1 MHRIA
6 LGLVCASIT
15 LPALAYRTEPDG
27 TGDTPPRRRMSFHN
41 RLLLNRAVL
50 AGLPSIEVLLL
61 ANAEPDGSPLHGYG
75 IDDGSGVSPSSTI
88 ASVVSRLGGRVV
100 KSEADLGY
108 LRIEIPPERL
118 VELVSSP
125 AIDAYQISSL
135 SRGSWYRDGPPVAN
149 ARMFRDYEVTPI
161 AAAEAASD
169 HSHLPELTPI
179 EAQAPGFTADN
190 DVGLGDWRVA
200 HPTFDGR
207 GVTIAI
213 LENALPS
220 FGDPVLRHAK
230 TLQGQVV
237 AKIRGILNAVPSDHD
252 DETRVRLNTRIDV
265 ARSWARVGNR
275 TYIFPEPG
283 AYRMGMLDV
292 PAGTNVVHQF
302 AVIRHETSREVW
314 IDSNGDASFQDEQ
327 PLADVNERFEPR
339 LLKLMFPRRL
349 EVGFVMSRGH
359 DPDVVHIYIGKS
371 GHQTMTASVAA
382 GNRTAESLASGV
394 APSARLL
401 FVRMNASGDGLA
413 AIVEGFIQAAQRVD
427 VDVITS
433 SAGLSIVPDTGRD
446 FIGALFERITAVYRK
461 PIVNGAGNFGLLLGH
476 VQSHG
481 GALSVGGTLGPATY
495 AAFYGG
501 SALPGLIVHPWSAAG
516 PAIDGAIKP
525 DFLAPVERIA
535 ASPPWMRNL
544 EALPDS
550 RPTRR
555 VPPGYEIS
563 CCTSASSPYAAGVIA
578 LLISAARQSNVA
590 YSADRIKRALTTT
603 ARPIPGFEA
612 LQQGNG
618 RLDITAAWREL
629 SSGFQPPR
637 IMATATIIHP
647 LAQYAARGPQG
658 DGILEFEGWVAGMK
672 ATREIRF
679 HRESGPAQPVTYRL
693 EWTADGGTFSTPPSL
708 TLPLGQT
715 VPLQIEVNVKRPGA
729 HSGLLT
735 LRDPITGSIAFRT
748 QATVVAA
755 EGGQRSD
762 GSVAVA
768 GTVAPMQQRA
778 HYFGVPPGAGGIEF
792 ELDVSRGVVSTTVV
806 QAHGLS
812 SNYYMHVHPM
822 DIFSVGPGTYH
833 LLMPNPEPGTWT
845 VRLKNASV
853 HFPAR
858 LELGPRDD
866 HEATYALRM
875 RVLDAS
881 IRVSSRS
888 NSGVALELANAG
900 SPIAEPAIEAR
911 AGTMKTHRSSFGS
924 SGLPRL
930 VQIDVPAGAATLM
943 LHLRSEHA
951 ETATELFLYD
961 CTTGECF
968 SYDVGFP
975 AGQSHRLTVR
985 QPAAGRWLAAINA
998 APYPTTAGS
1007 FVLDEVITVG
1017 TPVRHSSSIPRLTGA
1032 RWKEVFD
1039 VVPAVPRAPVGT
1051 PVVLFELIDAAAERT
1066 EARRP
1071 WNPHPRFVKLRDR
1084 PVAIAYAI
1092 YKR

>member
-15 LPALAYRTEPDG
+15 LPALAYRAAPDG

-50 AGLPSIEVLLL
+50 AGLRSIEVLLL
-61 ANAEPDGSPLHGYG
+61 ASVESDARLLDGYG
-75 IDDGSGVSPSSTI
+75 TDGGAVGTI
-88 ASVVSRLGGRVV
+88 ASAVSALGGRVV
-100 KSEADLGY
+100 TSEPDLGY

-118 VELVSSP
+118 LELVASP

-135 SRGSWYRDGPPVAN
+135 SRGAWYRDGPPVAN
-149 ARMFRDYEVTPI
+149 ARMFREYEVRPI
-161 AAAEAASD
+161 AGAEPAGD
-169 HSHLPELTPI
+169 HSHLPELTAI
-179 EAQAPGFTADN
+179 EAQAPGFTAD
-190 DVGLGDWRVA
+190 DDIGLGEWRVA

-220 FGDPVLRHAK
+220 FADPVFRHAK
-230 TLQGQVV
+230 TLDGEDVSKV
-237 AKIRGILNAVPSDHD
+237 GGILNAIPPGDD
-252 DETRVRLNTRIDV
+252 DETRVRLDTRIDV

-275 TYIFPEPG
+275 TYILPQPG
-283 AYRMGMLDV
+283 AYRMGLLDV

-302 AVIRHETSREVW
+302 AVIRHEATGEVW

-339 LLKLMFPRRL
+339 LLKLTFPRRL
-349 EVGFVMSRGH
+349 EVSFVMSRGQ
-359 DPDVVHIYIGKS
+359 DPSIVHIYIGKS

-394 APSARLL
+394 APNARLL
-401 FVRMNASGDGLA
+401 FVRMNTSGDGLA
-413 AIVEGFIQAAQRVD
+413 AIVEGFIQAALRME

-433 SAGLSIVPDTGRD
+433 SAGLSIVPDTGSD

-461 PIVNGAGNFGLLLGH
+461 PIVNGAGNFGLMLGH

-525 DFLAPVERIA
+525 DVLAPVERIA
-535 ASPPWMRNL
+535 ANLPWMRNL
-544 EALPDS
+544 AALPD
-550 RPTRR
+550 RAPTRR

-578 LLISAARQSNVA
+578 LLISAARQSNVE
-590 YSADRIKRALTTT
+590 YSADTIKRALTTT
-603 ARPIPGFEA
+603 ARPIAGFQA
-612 LQQGNG
+612 HQQGNG
-618 RLDITAAWREL
+618 RLDIAAAWREL
-629 SSGFQPPR
+629 SSAFEPPR
-637 IMATATIIHP
+637 IVATATVVHP
-647 LAQYAARGPQG
+647 LAQYAARGAQG
-658 DGILEFEGWVAGMK
+658 HGILEFQGWTVGMK
-672 ATREIRF
+672 ATRKILLR
-679 HRESGPAQPVTYRL
+679 RESGPAQPVTYRL
-693 EWTADGGTFSTPPSL
+693 AWTADDGTFSTASTI
-708 TLPLGQT
+708 TLPLHETRPLT
-715 VPLQIEVNVKRPGA
+715 VNIDVKHPGA

-735 LRDPITGSIAFRT
+735 LHDLSTGSIAFRT

-755 EGGQRSD
+755 ERVQPSN
-762 GSVAVA
+762 GSARVA
-768 GTVAPMQQRA
+768 GTVAPMHQDA
-778 HYFGVPPGAGGIEF
+778 HYLDVPRGAGAIAF
-792 ELDVSRGVVSTTVV
+792 ELEVSRGVVSTTVL
-806 QAHGLS
+806 QAHGLT

-822 DIFSVGPGTYH
+822 DIFPLGPGTYH
-833 LLMPNPEPGTWT
+833 LLMPNPEAGTWT
-845 VRLKNASV
+845 VRLKNTSV

-866 HEATYALRM
+866 RQASYALTM
-875 RVLDAS
+875 RVLEAS
-881 IRVSSRS
+881 IRAGSA
-888 NSGVALELANAG
+888 SGGRVGLELANAG
-900 SPIAEPAIEAR
+900 SRIAEPAIDAW
-911 AGTMKTHRSSFGS
+911 AGTMKTHRSAFA

-930 VQIDVPAGAATLM
+930 VEIDVPAGAATLW
-943 LHLRSEHA
+943 LHLRTEA
-951 ETATELFLYD
+951 AATGTELFLYD

-975 AGQSHRLTVR
+975 AGPSHRLAVR
-985 QPAAGRWLAAINA
+985 KPAAGRWVAAINA
-998 APYPTTAGS
+998 APYPTSAGS

-1017 TPVRHSSSIPRLTGA
+1017 TAVRRSSSVSRSTGA

-1039 VVPAVPRAPVGT
+1039 ELPASPEVRSGT
-1051 PVVLFELIDAAAERT
+1051 TVILFELMDAAAERT
-1066 EARRP
+1066 EATRP

-1084 PVAIAYAI
+1084 PVAIASTI
-1092 YKR
+1092 YRR